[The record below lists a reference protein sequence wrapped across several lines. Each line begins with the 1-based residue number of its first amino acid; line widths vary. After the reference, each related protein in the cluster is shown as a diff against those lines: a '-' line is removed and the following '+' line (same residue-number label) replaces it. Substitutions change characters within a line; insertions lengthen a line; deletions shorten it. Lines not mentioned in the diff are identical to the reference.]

1 MSPRRLTPM
10 SATERRRPGR
20 WLAGALSISCV
31 GLAGAVPAG
40 ATHCHQTSFESV
52 ELTYCEVREGDEVR
66 LFLTDDE
73 GEVLGSFAR
82 LEAALAAADEVLEFA
97 MNAGMYHPDRS
108 PVGLYIED
116 GEERRGIVTSEGPG
130 NFGMLPNGVFCV
142 LDGRFA
148 IVESRA
154 FAHAPLPC
162 RHATQSGPMLVIEG
176 ALHPRFLED
185 SDSALLRNGVGVDEE
200 GRRAV
205 FVIADQPVTFH
216 RFARFFRDHL
226 GLADALYFDG
236 NVSRLHAP
244 GIGRSDWGRPMGP
257 IVGMVSALSGPETAN
272 TDPAEAAD
280 TPD

>member
-1 MSPRRLTPM
+1 MNTGEGRF
-10 SATERRRPGR
+10 PGR
-20 WLAGALSISCV
+20 WLAGALSIFCV
-31 GLAGAVPAG
+31 VMAVALPAG
-40 ATHCHQTSFESV
+40 ATHCRQTSFESI
-52 ELTYCEVREGDEVR
+52 ELTFCEAFEGDEVR
-66 LFLTDDE
+66 LFLTDEE

-82 LEAALAAADEVLEFA
+82 IEAALAAGGEVLEFA

-116 GEERRGIVTSEGPG
+116 GEERRGIVTAEGPG
-130 NFGMLPNGVFCV
+130 NFGLLPNGVFCV

-154 FAHAPLPC
+154 FAQAPLPC

-176 ALHPRFLED
+176 ALHPRFIED
-185 SDSALLRNGVGVDEE
+185 SDSALLRNGVGVDAE
-200 GRRAV
+200 GTRAV

-216 RFARFFRDHL
+216 QFARFFRDYL
-226 GLADALYFDG
+226 ELPQALYFDG

-257 IVGMVSALSGPETAN
+257 VVGMVGSLAPERTGGDDAV
-272 TDPAEAAD
+272 DLD
-280 TPD
+280 